1 MSHSSHGRDST
12 SAMPDRV
19 LHLVKGLGPGGA
31 ERLLVNQLQT
41 TDGRFDY
48 TVARIIP
55 GKHHL
60 VTDIEAT
67 GARSVVVGGGRL
79 WPLGLRALLRRSR
92 PDVVHVHSPVLAGV
106 VRLLRAT
113 GQIDAKIV
121 TTEHNRWPRHHPLTR
136 TLNRLTA
143 RIDDARIA
151 VSEDVRLSMSPAVGR
166 STTVI
171 DHGVPIG
178 SIRALAGR
186 REEMRARL
194 LGERAGVATVIGIVA
209 NFRPEKGYDTFLD
222 AVRATIDSAPD
233 LQFLVVG
240 QGPGEEHFRHEVLR
254 YDLGDRIEV
263 LGYRDDATEVM
274 TSFDVFTLTSR
285 HEGKPVSLMEALALG
300 IPSVC
305 TKAGGIPEVIE
316 SGVNGI
322 LVDIDD
328 ADGLADAWIELAT
341 DGALRDRLGQAAWT
355 SAARFDASEAT
366 RSIESVYRDLLA

>member
-12 SAMPDRV
+12 SAVPDRV

-55 GKHHL
+55 AKHHL

-67 GARSVVVGGGRL
+67 GARSVVIGGGRL

-121 TTEHNRWPRHHPLTR
+121 TTEHNRWPRHHLLTR

-151 VSEDVRLSMSPAVGR
+151 VSEDVRLSMSPAVGG

-171 DHGVPIG
+171 DHGVPIE

-194 LGERAGVATVIGIVA
+194 LGERAGVAIVSWL
-209 NFRPEKGYDTFLD
+209 RP
-222 AVRATIDSAPD
+222 
-233 LQFLVVG
+233 
-240 QGPGEEHFRHEVLR
+240 
-254 YDLGDRIEV
+254 
-263 LGYRDDATEVM
+263 
-274 TSFDVFTLTSR
+274 
-285 HEGKPVSLMEALALG
+285 
-300 IPSVC
+300 
-305 TKAGGIPEVIE
+305 
-316 SGVNGI
+316 
-322 LVDIDD
+322 
-328 ADGLADAWIELAT
+328 
-341 DGALRDRLGQAAWT
+341 
-355 SAARFDASEAT
+355 AS
-366 RSIESVYRDLLA
+366 SHMI